1 MENEPMKCSYDFEEP
16 TSKYYL
22 QLRNLYEYVKDL
34 KDAVDTMANGVKDML
49 VEYQKLE
56 EKKESDLAVQ
66 KAYEMFVKKD
76 AEPVLDNSLDQEC
89 PVDEKIFGKEKSVDD
104 FSILNLIPEQ
114 AKKWVGRLTV
124 DEMIKAVNDADK
136 LEGYKSEDE
145 YIGELVDNLKDMAIA
160 KYTNDILAG
169 RITTIEDEEIRS
181 EVVDYMERK
190 GLDIPE
196 GIKPKK
202 SALDKLY
209 NTFKSFKTTNEV
221 TDNIEELI
229 KKLDAGETLEL
240 QNDMLTKVIDRL
252 WDTRDNV
259 SIRVNNNKIKLG

>member
-1 MENEPMKCSYDFEEP
+1 
-16 TSKYYL
+16 
-22 QLRNLYEYVKDL
+22 
-34 KDAVDTMANGVKDML
+34 
-49 VEYQKLE
+49 
-56 EKKESDLAVQ
+56 
-66 KAYEMFVKKD
+66 
-76 AEPVLDNSLDQEC
+76 
-89 PVDEKIFGKEKSVDD
+89 
-104 FSILNLIPEQ
+104 
-114 AKKWVGRLTV
+114 
-124 DEMIKAVNDADK
+124 
-136 LEGYKSEDE
+136 
-145 YIGELVDNLKDMAIA
+145 
-160 KYTNDILAG
+160 
-169 RITTIEDEEIRS
+169 
-181 EVVDYMERK
+181 MERK